1 MARADSRGSWW
12 RRLAASLGEIEP
24 FDLAA
29 RLTLV
34 YFMVRP
40 LGPWWAHVP
49 VLLMAA
55 CGLLVPW
62 LARRAGFWF
71 LFTAA
76 VASWVIPAW
85 SFIDN
90 HAYLLVYWCLALA
103 CSIAFSDERE
113 ETLATNARWMVGL
126 VFTLAVLWKV
136 VLSPDF
142 MNGHF
147 FRAVLLADGR
157 FRELSLLAGGA
168 TAETYQHNV
177 GLLRQ
182 LGEGKLGL
190 TAVQLTEPHRQVVFA
205 HVATWWTALV
215 EAAVAILF
223 LFRRRLRPWVASLR
237 DWLLLLFCW
246 MTYPFAAIAGFG
258 WLLAILGVAQLE
270 PERRAVRLL
279 YLATF
284 GLILIDKLVPWT
296 QGLVALTH

>member
-1 MARADSRGSWW
+1 MARPETREPWW
-12 RRLAASLGEIEP
+12 RRLAASLVEIDS

-49 VLLMAA
+49 VLLMAS

-62 LARRAGFWF
+62 LVRRAGFWF
-71 LFTAA
+71 LFALA

-90 HAYLLVYWCLALA
+90 HAYLLVYWCLALG
-103 CSIAFSDERE
+103 CSIAFSDERG
-113 ETLATNARWMVGL
+113 ETLATNARWMLGL
-126 VFTLAVLWKV
+126 VFALAVLWKV

-147 FRAVLLADGR
+147 FRATLLADQR
-157 FRELSLLAGGA
+157 FRELSLLAGGV
-168 TAETYQHNV
+168 TAETYRHNV
-177 GLLRQ
+177 ALLRQ

-190 TAVQLTEPHRQVVFA
+190 TAVQLTEPHQQVVFSY
-205 HVATWWTALV
+205 VATWWTALV
-215 EAAVAILF
+215 ETAVAILF
-223 LFRRRLRPWVASLR
+223 LLRRRLRIAFLR
-237 DWLLLLFCW
+237 DWMLLFFCW
-246 MTYPFAAIAGFG
+246 MTYPFASIAGFG
-258 WLLAILGVAQLE
+258 WLLTIMGVAQLE

-284 GLILIDKLVPWT
+284 GFILIDKLVPWT
-296 QGLVALTH
+296 QGLVALTR

>member
-1 MARADSRGSWW
+1 MVSADAQAPWW
-12 RRLAASLGEIEP
+12 RRLAASLGGMEP

-49 VLLMAA
+49 VLLMASA
-55 CGLLVPW
+55 GLLVPW
-62 LARRAGFWF
+62 LARRAGFWL
-71 LFTAA
+71 LFALA

-103 CSIAFSDERE
+103 CSVAFSDEEGR
-113 ETLATNARWMVGL
+113 TLATNARWLVGL
-126 VFTLAVLWKV
+126 VFALAVLWKV

-142 MNGHF
+142 MNGQF

-157 FRELSLLAGGA
+157 FRELALLAGGM
-168 TAETYQHNV
+168 TAKTYQHNV
-177 GLLRQ
+177 QLLRQ

-190 TAVQLTEPHRQVVFA
+190 TAVQLTEPHRQVLLAYVS
-205 HVATWWTALV
+205 TWWTALV
-215 EAAVAILF
+215 ETSVAVLF
-223 LFRRRLRPWVASLR
+223 LLPRRLRIAPLR
-237 DWLLLLFCW
+237 DWVLLFFCW
-246 MTYPFAAIAGFG
+246 MTYPFASIAGFG
-258 WLLAILGVAQLE
+258 WLLTILGVAQLE
-270 PERRAVRLL
+270 PERRVVRLL

-284 GLILIDKLVPWT
+284 AFILIDKMVPWT
-296 QGLVALTH
+296 QALVALLG